1 MDTVSITKS
10 DVKINWISAFD
21 GMVSA
26 TTFIFTRK
34 KLDELSRAWQNF
46 WQTLHI
52 FLKKTGLFFFLL
64 MLPQRQMVGT
74 QRFWNA
80 PLVNHTW
87 DVFFFKSISRWSCR
101 CSIFPLNF
109 GIFHH
114 LYRLVFLKLVLGCL
128 VGPASNSNQFSQRVF
143 VRRKAPTI
151 FFQFHTSFQGG
162 GKMVRLLVKE
172 RILWKGSIS
181 HFHGWGRST
190 SF

>member
-1 MDTVSITKS
+1 MSWVGHDRISDKLYIFFWKKQVCFSFFWCCLKGRWWVPNVSEMPLWS
-10 DVKINWISAFD
+10 
-21 GMVSA
+21 
-26 TTFIFTRK
+26 TTH
-34 KLDELSRAWQNF
+34 EM
-46 WQTLHI
+46 
-52 FLKKTGLFFFLL
+52 FFFL
-64 MLPQRQMVGT
+64 
-74 QRFWNA
+74 
-80 PLVNHTW
+80 
-87 DVFFFKSISRWSCR
+87 KSISRWSCR

-172 RILWKGSIS
+172 RILWEGSIS